1 MIIADRTDRSD
12 AMISRLEA
20 ELEERNAFIQGT
32 IGGAQDKDR
41 DLTDNEVELIRSAK
55 SRVDSV
61 KNQLDTLY
69 ESRSA
74 TMGARQRAIDVQREL
89 NRLRTEVDNGPIE
102 YRSSGAYL
110 VDYIAGSNGSRDA
123 MERLTTFT
131 RAAAHQKTSDNL
143 GVVPDPIIG
152 DVINF
157 IDAAR
162 PAVTFLGPRD
172 MPSATWYRPRVTQ
185 STTVGV
191 QGSAGAAADE
201 KAELLSQKMTITRL
215 TGNAKTYG
223 GYVNVSRQN
232 IDFSSPAMLDVVI
245 QDLSA
250 QYAIQTEAALGTL
263 IQTQAN
269 NVELTTAVSPAV
281 PTAADL
287 VAALWTAVANVY
299 AAVKGTGRVV
309 LVVPPSRLG
318 NWGSVFSPV
327 NPTNAQSTGFAAGDF
342 GSGLVGNVSGIPVI
356 CSPGYPTVANH
367 YGSVVSSA
375 AIEVYEQRVG
385 ALQVTEPSVL
395 GVQVAYAGYFTPLL
409 IETAGVQRIVNLA

>member
-1 MIIADRTDRSD
+1 MPADLRDPTD
-12 AMISRLEA
+12 AMIARMEA
-20 ELEERNAFIQGT
+20 ELEERNAFNNGL
-32 IGGAQDKDR
+32 IGAAQDADR
-41 DLTDNEVELIRSAK
+41 DLSDNETELIRTSKGRIDNINSQLETLRETRSTTIAARERARDL
-55 SRVDSV
+55 SREMSRLRREVDS
-61 KNQLDTLY
+61 
-69 ESRSA
+69 
-74 TMGARQRAIDVQREL
+74 
-89 NRLRTEVDNGPIE
+89 GPIE
-102 YRSSGAYL
+102 YRSTGAYL

-123 MERLTTFT
+123 MERLTVYT

-162 PAVTFLGPRD
+162 PAVQFLGPRD
-172 MPSATWYRPRVTQ
+172 MPSATWYRPKVTQ
-185 STTVGV
+185 STTVAV

-201 KAELLSQKMTITRL
+201 KSELASQKMTITRL
-215 TGNAKTYG
+215 TGNAVTYG

-232 IDFSSPAMLDVVI
+232 IDFSSPNMLDVVV
-245 QDLSA
+245 QDLAA
-250 QYAIQTEAALGTL
+250 QYAIQTEAVLGTL

-281 PTAADL
+281 PTAAEL
-287 VAALWTAVANVY
+287 TAALWTGMANVY
-299 AAVKGTGRVV
+299 AATKGVGRIA

-318 NWGSVFSPV
+318 NWGSVFSPI
-327 NPTNAQSTGFAAGDF
+327 NPTNAQSQGFQAGDF
-342 GSGLVGNVSGIPVI
+342 NSGIVGNISGIPVI

-367 YGSVVSSA
+367 YGSLVSSA

-395 GVQVAYAGYFTPLL
+395 GVQVAYAGYFAPML
-409 IETAGVQRIVNLA
+409 IATAGVQRIVNLA